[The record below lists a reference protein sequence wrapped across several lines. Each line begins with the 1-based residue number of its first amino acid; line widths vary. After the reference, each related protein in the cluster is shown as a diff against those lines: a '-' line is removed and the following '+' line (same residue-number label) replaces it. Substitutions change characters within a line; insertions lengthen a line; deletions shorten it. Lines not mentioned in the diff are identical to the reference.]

1 MSISIVQKP
10 EISNIFFFLCRASR
24 KKKKKMLKNWQ
35 QQRFGRSK
43 GLRIGG
49 VSFMNG
55 EREGGGMGVFVEC
68 LRRWEC
74 GGWYGWGVGA

>member
-1 MSISIVQKP
+1 
-10 EISNIFFFLCRASR
+10 
-24 KKKKKMLKNWQ
+24 MLKNWQ